1 MTSRQPENLPSGP
14 LVHAFE
20 LKPLAEDET
29 DHLIATLHPR
39 MSELARVAVR
49 RRCNGVPLYIEEVV
63 AKMKEGGNAAE
74 VTEVPDTLYEALFAR
89 LRSGEY
95 EAGAVEAAAMIG
107 SQFDRGLL
115 QSVLSM
121 DDDEIDRVLEK
132 LRDAMVL
139 ERAGDDRWRFRHELL
154 RELAAELPPPNKQRA
169 LHSKIADAL
178 TSIAAEGD
186 QDWPLIALHFQQ
198 ADRFAEATSAYHQAS
213 SAARRRGSLEESRKY
228 LSRAL
233 DQLRNMPAGPE
244 RDHQEIQL
252 RLRRGFLASAAKG
265 SGNRQTAA
273 DFERCLQLAGN
284 DVQRD
289 DLFITLSATFLHYF
303 NRADVQRADAV
314 VDLLRIGVEDRLEW
328 FRAENLAGS
337 GMLRLISANWKRRAT
352 NSKRS
357 RRSRRRATRGTWNR
371 RGSSRGTPS
380 SPN

>member
-74 VTEVPDTLYEALFAR
+74 ATEVPDTLYEALFAR

-154 RELAAELPPPNKQRA
+154 RELAAELPPPEQ
-169 LHSKIADAL
+169 
-178 TSIAAEGD
+178 
-186 QDWPLIALHFQQ
+186 
-198 ADRFAEATSAYHQAS
+198 
-213 SAARRRGSLEESRKY
+213 AARAAQQDRGRAHIDRGRRRSGLAVDRAA
-228 LSRAL
+228 LSTGR
-233 DQLRNMPAGPE
+233 P
-244 RDHQEIQL
+244 
-252 RLRRGFLASAAKG
+252 LRRG
-265 SGNRQTAA
+265 
-273 DFERCLQLAGN
+273 
-284 DVQRD
+284 DVGVS
-289 DLFITLSATFLHYF
+289 TSMPSAT
-303 NRADVQRADAV
+303 RRQGISGGVQKV
-314 VDLLRIGVEDRLEW
+314 PFPGT
-328 FRAENLAGS
+328 GS
-337 GMLRLISANWKRRAT
+337 TAQYACRPRT
-352 NSKRS
+352 
-357 RRSRRRATRGTWNR
+357 
-371 RGSSRGTPS
+371 
-380 SPN
+380 